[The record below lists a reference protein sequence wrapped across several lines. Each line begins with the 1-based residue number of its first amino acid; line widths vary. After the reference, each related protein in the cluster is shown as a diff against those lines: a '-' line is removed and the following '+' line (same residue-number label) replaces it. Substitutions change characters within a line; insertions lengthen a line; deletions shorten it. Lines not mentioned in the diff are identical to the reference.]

1 MINTNLPITVAPAK
15 IAVKPPYAKFGHSNT
30 RVLVFKANEFFCGV
44 NELRT
49 TEYSFIPVKTAIQ
62 LTLAVVMLEF
72 QFFKQMSSFVV
83 EMS

>member
-1 MINTNLPITVAPAK
+1 MI
-15 IAVKPPYAKFGHSNT
+15 
-30 RVLVFKANEFFCGV
+30 
-44 NELRT
+44 
-49 TEYSFIPVKTAIQ
+49 EYFFIPVPVDPADLAVKTANS